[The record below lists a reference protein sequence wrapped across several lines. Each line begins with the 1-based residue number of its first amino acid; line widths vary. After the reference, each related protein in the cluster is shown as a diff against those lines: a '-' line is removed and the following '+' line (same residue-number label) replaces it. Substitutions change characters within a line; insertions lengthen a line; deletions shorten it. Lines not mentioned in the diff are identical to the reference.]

1 MVNVFF
7 DFDGTLINS
16 QHRLYDLFC
25 ELCPECR
32 LTYDE
37 YWNIKRKR
45 ITQKEFLKKYFNYSD
60 EKCRL
65 FHRKWL
71 KEVEEEKR
79 LDTDFLVEG
88 ILPELRKIKKY
99 NKLIL
104 VTNRQSMQLT
114 IKEVVRLRLNTL
126 FDEILVT
133 EQKSSSSKS
142 DLISKF
148 GYCHNDFLV
157 GDTGE
162 DILEAKKINIKN
174 IAVSWGILDSDILK
188 EYSPDVLVERVSD
201 LASQII

>member
-1 MVNVFF
+1 MVNIFF
-7 DFDGTLINS
+7 DFDGTIINS

-25 ELCPECR
+25 ELCPECH
-32 LTYDE
+32 LIYDE

-45 ITQKEFLKKYFNYSD
+45 ITQKEFLKKYFKYSD

-65 FHRKWL
+65 FHQKWL
-71 KEVEEEKR
+71 EKVEEEKR

-88 ILPELRKIKKY
+88 ILLELKKIKKH

-104 VTNRQSMQLT
+104 VTNRQSKQLT
-114 IKEVVRLRLNTL
+114 LKEVTRLQLNTL
-126 FDEILVT
+126 FDEVLVT
-133 EQKSSSSKS
+133 EQKSSKS

-162 DILEAKKINIKN
+162 DILEAKKINLKN
-174 IAVSWGILDSDILK
+174 VAVSWGILDTDTLK
-188 EYSPDVLVERVSD
+188 KYSPNVLVERVSD

>member
-133 EQKSSSSKS
+133 EQKSSKS

-148 GYCHNDFLV
+148 GYSHNDFLV

-174 IAVSWGILDSDILK
+174 IAVSWGILDANILK